1 MAKPRTAGEA
11 MLNVDR
17 VRKFATRQRLL
28 IGIPAEKAE
37 RGDGGPNNATL
48 GYIHEYGAPEANI
61 PARPFLMP
69 GMEAAQSMIVDELA
83 KAFAKGISLAAVQGD
98 VSAGKAALTDGLHR
112 AGLKAVSIIQGRI
125 TAGLSP
131 PLAERTVY
139 ARLHRKKNR
148 RSGSDMKPLIDTG
161 QLLRSISYV
170 IRN

>member
-1 MAKPRTAGEA
+1 MAKPRTASEA

-17 VRKFATRQRLL
+17 VRKFATWQRLL
-28 IGIPAEKAE
+28 IGIPAEKAA
-37 RGDGGPNNATL
+37 RSDGDINNAEL

-69 GMEAAQSMIVDELA
+69 GMEAAEAMIVDELA
-83 KAFAKGISLAAVQGD
+83 KALTKGITLAAVQGD
-98 VSAGKAALTDGLHR
+98 VSAGQAALTDGLNR

-148 RSGSDMKPLIDTG
+148 RSGPDMKPLIDTG
-161 QLLRSISYV
+161 KLLASITYV